1 MTVGIFTTPESDAQ
15 ILTIDR
21 WWRRERPAAPNL
33 FAEELA
39 AAFELLASVPKAGRR
54 YRHPRIPGIRRIL
67 LRSTRYHVYYKH
79 HEDTVIVLVVWSG
92 VRGSGPALK

>member
-1 MTVGIFTTPESDAQ
+1 MEIGEGRQTSACRPHHVQASLARMTVGIFTTPESDAQ

-39 AAFELLASVPKAGRR
+39 AAFELLASVPKAGR
-54 YRHPRIPGIRRIL
+54 
-67 LRSTRYHVYYKH
+67 
-79 HEDTVIVLVVWSG
+79 
-92 VRGSGPALK
+92 